1 MNIQSVYSPSENAI
15 YSSILYD
22 DYVKAGTWP
31 KDGMAISDE
40 DAEKFNGGNKP
51 DGKMLGLVDGA
62 LSWVDE
68 PPPSPEQKIADAQN
82 MKATL
87 RAKADAE
94 ISWRQDAVDAGIATD
109 EETADLA
116 AWKKYRVQ
124 LMRIDTSKAPDIEWP
139 TQPEVLAR

>member
-1 MNIQSVYSPSENAI
+1 MNTQSVYSPSENAI
-15 YSSILYD
+15 YPSILYD

-31 KDGMAISDE
+31 EDGMAISDE

-51 DGKMLGLVDGA
+51 YGKILGLVDGA

-87 RAKADAE
+87 RAKADRE
-94 ISWRQDAVDAGIATD
+94 ISWRQDAVDAEIATD
-109 EETADLA
+109 DEINELA
-116 AWKKYRVQ
+116 AWKKYRVL
-124 LMRIDTSKAPDIEWP
+124 LMRVDTSKAPDIEWP
-139 TQPEVLAR
+139 VTPSA